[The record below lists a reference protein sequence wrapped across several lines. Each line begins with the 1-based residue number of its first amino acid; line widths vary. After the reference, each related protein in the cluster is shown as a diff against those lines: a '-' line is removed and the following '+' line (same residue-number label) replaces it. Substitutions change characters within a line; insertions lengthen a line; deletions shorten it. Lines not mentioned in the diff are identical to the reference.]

1 MRALSYPLVGA
12 VLLLMA
18 VPGQVRA
25 GDRGV
30 VGGQP
35 VRVADAPWTVAL
47 ASRERFGPVRAGQF
61 CGGVVVGRTTVITAA
76 HCLSREVLGV
86 EPTEAKDL
94 KVIVG
99 RGDLRGG
106 DGKEVPLRDAWV
118 NPEFDPETNAGDVAV
133 LTLAEP
139 VPDRYPIAMARSG
152 DAAYDPGTS
161 AGVYGWG
168 TCSATART
176 RRTCGPH
183 GCGSCRMPCAAA
195 PIRAGPKAPT
205 GLAMMLCA
213 GLPRGGRDA
222 CQGDSGGPLVAR
234 GRLVGLVS
242 WGSGCAQPG
251 HPGVYTRVSSVADL
265 VRTHSTDG
273 LPPGGP
279 GAPVPVVP
287 PAVPPPPHT
296 GPPLI
301 LPPVV
306 FPGLHQPAAQPSAA
320 PPLAPQ
326 PIKSPAVSPPAAQAP
341 AAAKRPA
348 GAR

>member
-12 VLLLMA
+12 ILLLMA

-76 HCLSREVLGV
+76 HCLSHEVLGV

-168 TCSATART
+168 DMLGNGSYAEDLRAARVRIMQDALC
-176 RRTCGPH
+176 RRAYPGGPE
-183 GCGSCRMPCAAA
+183 GTYRP
-195 PIRAGPKAPT
+195 
-205 GLAMMLCA
+205 AMMLCA

-287 PAVPPPPHT
+287 PAVAPPPHT

-320 PPLAPQ
+320 QPPAPQ
-326 PIKSPAVSPPAAQAP
+326 PVKSPAVSPPAAQAP
-341 AAAKRPA
+341 AAKRPA